1 MAEIRFAGSEDT
13 DTLTKMRLEMLS
25 ELGPREDG
33 FVPDAAFVRHTRDY
47 FARGDGVTVLAEEG
61 GVTVGC
67 VTLCFVRVMPTP
79 SHPTGLRGHLM
90 NVYVRKPFR
99 RRGTARRILETVIE
113 EARRRGATEIILDAT
128 DMARPLYAEL
138 GFAGSDEYMQLEL

>member
-1 MAEIRFAGSEDT
+1 MPEIRFAEPKDI
-13 DTLTKMRLEMLS
+13 DALTAMRLEMLS

-33 FVPDAAFVRHTRDY
+33 FLPDDAFAERTRAY
-47 FARGDGVTVLAEEG
+47 FGHGDGLTVLAEED

-67 VTLCFVRVMPTP
+67 ATLCFVRVMPTP

-90 NVYVRKPFR
+90 NVYVRESFR
-99 RRGTARRILETVIE
+99 RRGTARRMLMQIIE

-128 DMARPLYAEL
+128 DAARPLHAAL